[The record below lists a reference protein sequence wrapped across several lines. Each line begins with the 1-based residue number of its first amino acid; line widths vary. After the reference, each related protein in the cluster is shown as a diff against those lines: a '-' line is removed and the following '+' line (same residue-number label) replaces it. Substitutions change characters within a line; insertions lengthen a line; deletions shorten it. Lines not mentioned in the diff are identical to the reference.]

1 MEFGFGIIITVRV
14 RSVGLIKKTLRK
26 FESVALRNEIV
37 VTDNRNCNLPASCTE
52 ARLNTQVG
60 ANFILARYSNF

>member
-37 VTDNRNCNLPASCTE
+37 VTDAWLCNLP
-52 ARLNTQVG
+52 VG
-60 ANFILARYSNF
+60 GTKAETYSED